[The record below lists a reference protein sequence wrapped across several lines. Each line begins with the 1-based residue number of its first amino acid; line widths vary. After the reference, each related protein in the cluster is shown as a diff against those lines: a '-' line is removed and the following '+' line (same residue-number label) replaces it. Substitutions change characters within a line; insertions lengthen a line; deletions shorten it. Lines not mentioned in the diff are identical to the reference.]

1 MYKKSWEIL
10 LSLLILSSL
19 YIYTYM
25 SRRSSWDV
33 LWHRSDRYSMRLGHM
48 WTHTWHRPAW
58 TGWIYRQNRRLATI
72 SLCAKW
78 CRLIRSK
85 AQHINLMAVV
95 IFVFS
100 IFAGIDVV
108 VDGFLL
114 LFGRRAC
121 EITNFCVSEQKK
133 NKKNM
138 TWKYKSS
145 SVIEFGMRI
154 KSFHDSL
161 YLSTYEYMLYVLIAF
176 PTLL

>member
-133 NKKNM
+133 TKR
-138 TWKYKSS
+138 TWHENINHHQLLNLGWESKVSM
-145 SVIEFGMRI
+145 I
-154 KSFHDSL
+154 
-161 YLSTYEYMLYVLIAF
+161 LSICLHTSICCMYS
-176 PTLL
+176 